1 MLNIKANTLITN
13 IHLIFYVALSKADLI
28 NSDPA
33 LKIISM
39 KNNYSWARYML
50 KTLTWHL
57 AESRSIKGVNKLSIG
72 FKKHLWGCCQ
82 IFELLL
88 CTGIA
93 VVIHFVARFVLF
105 NISDSKQ
112 TQIISFW
119 TRISSPRHRS
129 LSMVRCSETKEL
141 TLMHRFQMQE
151 PNVTQRCCYQRHP
164 HLRLSD

>member
-93 VVIHFVARFVLF
+93 VVIHFVARLVKCIMFKIDTKSFVLG
-105 NISDSKQ
+105 
-112 TQIISFW
+112 
-119 TRISSPRHRS
+119 
-129 LSMVRCSETKEL
+129 
-141 TLMHRFQMQE
+141 
-151 PNVTQRCCYQRHP
+151 
-164 HLRLSD
+164 